1 MRIRIKL
8 HQQYI
13 LGFIIRFPINV
24 LLSAI
29 LFHQVFI
36 NTNRLYSQSVD
47 KDSSLIRYYLN
58 QKQYKEARNT
68 LLNSSI
74 YSESSPQYE
83 LLETEIW
90 IEEAEHKY
98 QQGMFK
104 SSYDLFRKASTR
116 WSTHPLVR
124 ERIAEMKNKILK
136 DKEEFRTRKIIPTPI
151 TKDKSQDEIDNL
163 KWDFYNKEI
172 QELKDLNKEIELK
185 SWYLML
191 ILIMSLMMQSILI
204 LVVFISSRRKN

>member
-1 MRIRIKL
+1 MIKL
-8 HQQYI
+8 HSYNKTYNLRLTFQFPSNVFLSIMI
-13 LGFIIRFPINV
+13 LAP
-24 LLSAI
+24 
-29 LFHQVFI
+29 LFF
-36 NTNRLYSQSVD
+36 NTNTIFSQSID

-98 QQGMFK
+98 QQGMFQ

-124 ERIAEMKNKILK
+124 ERISEMKNKILK
-136 DKEEFRTRKIIPTPI
+136 DKEELRTKKIFPTTI
-151 TKDKSQDEIDNL
+151 TKDDSQDEMDKL

-172 QELKDLNKEIELK
+172 QELKDLNKETELK

-204 LVVFISSRRKN
+204 LVVFISSRRKI

>member
-1 MRIRIKL
+1 MFK
-8 HQQYI
+8 I
-13 LGFIIRFPINV
+13 LKYNKQDTLRFIFRFPINV
-24 LLSAI
+24 LLTTI
-29 LFHQVFI
+29 FFI
-36 NTNRLYSQSVD
+36 HIIINNNGLYSQSVD

-104 SSYDLFRKASTR
+104 SSFELFKKASSR

-136 DKEEFRTRKIIPTPI
+136 DKEEIQIKKIIPTTI
-151 TKDKSQDEIDNL
+151 NKDESQDEVENL
-163 KWDFYNKEI
+163 KWDFFLFVKT
-172 QELKDLNKEIELK
+172 
-185 SWYLML
+185 L
-191 ILIMSLMMQSILI
+191 IFERLLLF
-204 LVVFISSRRKN
+204 LFFYKHRFR